1 MIILTLQSNV
11 KQEQIDAIASKI
23 ADFGLDTNVSQS
35 HIVVKGDMDIVPEA
49 CLLALPGVKA
59 VKQVIKSYPLVSRDF
74 QSDDTV
80 IKVNDIPIGGQEIQI
95 IAGPCSVETPE
106 QMQASAQGVAAAGA
120 LFMRGGA
127 YKPRTS
133 PYNFQGHGELGLKY
147 LVEAARAYDLPVV
160 TELMDVRDIDKF
172 LEYEVDVIQIGTRN
186 MQNFPLLKEVGK
198 LHIPIFLKRGMS
210 ATMKDLLMAAEYIA
224 ANGNTNIVL
233 VERGIRTYETA
244 YRNTLDISAI
254 PFLKHETHLP
264 VIVDPSH
271 AGGKS
276 WMVPELSYAAIAAGA
291 DGLLIESH
299 PHPAKAWS
307 DKEQALTNQEL
318 AKLIDELKLVAR
330 SRGRKLGEKQQTAE
344 LLAA

>member
-1 MIILTLQSNV
+1 MIIITLQAHAN
-11 KQEQIDAIASKI
+11 QEQIDTIASKI
-23 ADFGLDTNVSQS
+23 ASFGLDTNVSQS
-35 HIVVKGDMDIVPEA
+35 HIVVKGDMDIIPEA

-59 VKQVIKSYPLVSRDF
+59 VKQVTKGYPLVSREF
-74 QSDDTV
+74 QPDDTV
-80 IKVNDIPIGGQEIQI
+80 VKVKDIPIGGQEIQI

-120 LFMRGGA
+120 LLMRGGA

-133 PYNFQGHGELGLKY
+133 PYSFQGHGELGLEY
-147 LVEAARAYDLPVV
+147 LVAAARDYDLPVV

-198 LHIPIFLKRGMS
+198 LHVPIFLKRGMS
-210 ATMKDLLMAAEYIA
+210 ATIKDLLMAAEYIA

-254 PFLKHETHLP
+254 PFLKRETHLP

-276 WMVPELSYAAIAAGA
+276 WMVPPLSYAAIAAGA

-299 PHPAKAWS
+299 PHPAEAWS
-307 DKEQALTNQEL
+307 DGEQALTPQQL
-318 AKLIDELKLVAR
+318 AVLIHELKLVAR
-330 SRGRKLGEKQQTAE
+330 SRGRELGQKQQTEE